1 MRVTKR
7 SGRVEDVK
15 FDNVTNRISKL
26 TEGLSNS
33 VDVTKVAQQV
43 FSSIYDGINT
53 HEIDTLSAEIC
64 IGMITSDPDYEILA
78 TRITASNI
86 QKRAANN
93 FHIAMRKLHKAGIVT
108 HEVLEVSS
116 KVKDDIKPERD
127 YDFGYFGLKTLEK
140 GYLQKIDGEIIETP
154 QYMYMRVAI
163 GIHGHDTERVLET
176 YDALSKGLFIHAT
189 PTLFNAGTP
198 RPQMS
203 SCFVAGTAVFTTNRG
218 PVPIEEVCIGD
229 NVVTHT
235 GSIKPVLQTHKNLLG
250 DRTLFDVKIYKT
262 PGFQVTGNHRFW
274 SITKEQLHWKD
285 EPQWNSIEHLRV
297 GDWISIPK
305 TKLNTVY
312 EILDMYELLKDEN
325 GTEHWTYSFEFD
337 GTKMRRL
344 THFTSEYR
352 PNGIT
357 LKGEWF
363 ERYIKVDEDFAW
375 FIGSWYGDGCITYQ
389 RSSAKSKRTPTHRGI
404 SFAQNPNNTTFI
416 EKIEKIGC
424 KYLGVHAC
432 ISKSKKRNC
441 LSISFNNSAI
451 GNAFN
456 ILFGRWSSGKFLW
469 PNMYSW
475 NRNMVSAFIG
485 GLVSTDGCCT
495 LRGNVTVQL
504 TNQPLIKSIFHLSR
518 SVGLDTSLTVG
529 SKPYKDRKQYI
540 GRIQFPWIPEIM
552 KWVYKHY
559 DDNRLYKSERANT
572 TLEIDGKIFLRINAK
587 TRVKDNLPE
596 FVYTLGV
603 KDDHSYTVQG
613 VIAENCFLIAN
624 KEDSIDGIYDT
635 VKECARIS
643 KWAGGIGLHIH
654 DVRANKSH
662 IRGTNGTSD
671 GIIPMLRVYNSTARY
686 VNQAGRRKGSIA
698 VYLEPW
704 HADILDFLEIRLNQG
719 DEEAR
724 CRDLFSA
731 MWIPDLFMK
740 RVESGGNWSLFCPDQ
755 AKGLS
760 DVYGKEFEDLYEK
773 YEAEGLAR
781 KVVPASEVWK
791 AIIKSQSE
799 TGTPY
804 MLYKDACNEKSNHKH
819 VGTIKSSNLCVAPET
834 KILTS
839 KGQQIISEL
848 VDQDVEV
855 WNGDEFSNVTIR
867 QTGKNQKLLT
877 VKTSKGLE
885 LRCTPYHKFWIV
897 GHNEPIEAQN
907 LEKGMKIIKHSLPV
921 INHNTEN
928 MKYAYTHGLFCADG
942 TTSSH
947 GNPKRCLFKAKNN
960 GFCMRHQKNL
970 KDYEEDDDGTCQA
983 NSYSEQKF
991 LDLYH
996 VKKKLMKFIDY
1007 DYASNNDACN
1017 KIRLRLPKDID
1028 EKYTVPTECSLES
1041 KLEWFAGLID
1051 GDGCVTKHQ
1060 GGRGISIQIG
1070 SIHYNFLNDVL
1081 LMLQT
1086 IGVNSRI
1093 NLSRNESIK
1102 ELPGGSYTCKKLWRL
1117 LIPSGGVELLKT
1129 LGLNTRRVNINT
1141 ENLPNR
1147 QALHFD
1153 KIVSVE
1159 DLGETSDTFCFN
1171 EPLKHRGIFNG
1182 ILTGNCTEILEY
1194 TDKDETAV
1202 CNLASIALPKYV
1214 DVEKKEFN
1222 HEELHRVTKM
1232 VTRNLNKVIDKNFYP
1247 TENGERSNMR
1257 HRPIGIG
1264 VQGLADVFIMLRMSF
1279 GSEESRKLN
1288 RDIFE
1293 TIYHAS
1299 LESSCELAEMY
1310 GTYETFKGSPFS
1322 QGILQFD
1329 MWDRDPKFSGRYD
1342 WNAMRELVKK
1352 GTRNSLL
1359 LAPMPTA
1366 STSQI
1371 LGNNECF
1378 EPYTTNIY
1386 LRRTLAGEFVVVNK
1400 HLVNDLKERGLWSK
1414 EMKDLM
1420 VKANGSVQ
1428 NIIDIP
1434 DDLKELYKTVWEMSQ
1449 KTIIDMAAD
1458 RGVYIDQSQSMNLF
1472 VESPTL
1478 SKLSSMHMYAWK
1490 TGLKTG
1496 MYYLRSKAKARPIQ
1510 FSLEAECAM
1519 CSA

>member
-26 TEGLSNS
+26 TEGLSET
-33 VDVTKVAQQV
+33 VDVTKIAQQV
-43 FSSIYDGINT
+43 FSSIYDGIKT
-53 HEIDTLSAEIC
+53 PEIDTLSAEIC

-116 KVKDDIKPERD
+116 KVKDDIKTERD
-127 YDFGYFGLKTLEK
+127 FEFGYFGLKTLEK

-154 QYMYMRVAI
+154 QYLYMRVAI
-163 GIHGHDTERVLET
+163 GIHGHDIDHVLET
-176 YDALSKGLFIHAT
+176 YEALSKGLFIHAT

-203 SCFVAGTAVFTTNRG
+203 S
-218 PVPIEEVCIGD
+218 
-229 NVVTHT
+229 
-235 GSIKPVLQTHKNLLG
+235 
-250 DRTLFDVKIYKT
+250 
-262 PGFQVTGNHRFW
+262 
-274 SITKEQLHWKD
+274 
-285 EPQWNSIEHLRV
+285 
-297 GDWISIPK
+297 
-305 TKLNTVY
+305 
-312 EILDMYELLKDEN
+312 
-325 GTEHWTYSFEFD
+325 
-337 GTKMRRL
+337 
-344 THFTSEYR
+344 
-352 PNGIT
+352 
-357 LKGEWF
+357 
-363 ERYIKVDEDFAW
+363 
-375 FIGSWYGDGCITYQ
+375 
-389 RSSAKSKRTPTHRGI
+389 
-404 SFAQNPNNTTFI
+404 
-416 EKIEKIGC
+416 
-424 KYLGVHAC
+424 
-432 ISKSKKRNC
+432 
-441 LSISFNNSAI
+441 
-451 GNAFN
+451 
-456 ILFGRWSSGKFLW
+456 
-469 PNMYSW
+469 
-475 NRNMVSAFIG
+475 
-485 GLVSTDGCCT
+485 
-495 LRGNVTVQL
+495 
-504 TNQPLIKSIFHLSR
+504 
-518 SVGLDTSLTVG
+518 
-529 SKPYKDRKQYI
+529 
-540 GRIQFPWIPEIM
+540 
-552 KWVYKHY
+552 
-559 DDNRLYKSERANT
+559 
-572 TLEIDGKIFLRINAK
+572 
-587 TRVKDNLPE
+587 
-596 FVYTLGV
+596 
-603 KDDHSYTVQG
+603 
-613 VIAENCFLIAN
+613 CFLIAN

-643 KWAGGIGLHIH
+643 KWAGGIGLHVH

-671 GIIPMLRVYNSTARY
+671 GIIPMLRVYNTTARY

-719 DEEAR
+719 DEDAR

-740 RVESGGNWSLFCPDQ
+740 RVESDGNWSLFCPDT
-755 AKGLS
+755 ARGLS

-773 YEAEGLAR
+773 YEADGLAT
-781 KVVPASEVWK
+781 KVVPASDIWK

-819 VGTIKSSNLCVAPET
+819 LGTIKSSNLC
-834 KILTS
+834 
-839 KGQQIISEL
+839 
-848 VDQDVEV
+848 
-855 WNGDEFSNVTIR
+855 
-867 QTGKNQKLLT
+867 
-877 VKTSKGLE
+877 
-885 LRCTPYHKFWIV
+885 
-897 GHNEPIEAQN
+897 
-907 LEKGMKIIKHSLPV
+907 
-921 INHNTEN
+921 
-928 MKYAYTHGLFCADG
+928 
-942 TTSSH
+942 
-947 GNPKRCLFKAKNN
+947 
-960 GFCMRHQKNL
+960 
-970 KDYEEDDDGTCQA
+970 
-983 NSYSEQKF
+983 
-991 LDLYH
+991 
-996 VKKKLMKFIDY
+996 
-1007 DYASNNDACN
+1007 
-1017 KIRLRLPKDID
+1017 
-1028 EKYTVPTECSLES
+1028 
-1041 KLEWFAGLID
+1041 
-1051 GDGCVTKHQ
+1051 
-1060 GGRGISIQIG
+1060 
-1070 SIHYNFLNDVL
+1070 
-1081 LMLQT
+1081 
-1086 IGVNSRI
+1086 
-1093 NLSRNESIK
+1093 
-1102 ELPGGSYTCKKLWRL
+1102 
-1117 LIPSGGVELLKT
+1117 
-1129 LGLNTRRVNINT
+1129 
-1141 ENLPNR
+1141 
-1147 QALHFD
+1147 
-1153 KIVSVE
+1153 
-1159 DLGETSDTFCFN
+1159 
-1171 EPLKHRGIFNG
+1171 
-1182 ILTGNCTEILEY
+1182 TEILEF

-1232 VTRNLNKVIDKNFYP
+1232 ITRNLNKVIDKNFYP
-1247 TENGERSNMR
+1247 TENGKRSNMR

-1264 VQGLADVFIMLRMSF
+1264 VQGLADVFIMLRMTF

-1288 RDIFE
+1288 IDIFE

-1299 LESSCELAEMY
+1299 LESSYELAEMY
-1310 GTYETFKGSPFS
+1310 GPYESFKGSPFS
-1322 QGILQFD
+1322 KGILQFD

-1352 GTRNSLL
+1352 GTMNSLL

-1458 RGVYIDQSQSMNLF
+1458 RAVYIDQSQSMNLF
-1472 VESPTL
+1472 VESPTV

-1496 MYYLRSKAKARPIQ
+1496 MYYLRSKAKSRPIQ
-1510 FSLEAECAM
+1510 FSLEAECSM